1 MHMEKNKEFIA
12 MMNGYFGEFSA
23 YELWFIFT
31 NQNTLGINTL
41 RVQQNFDGN
50 FYCTVD
56 EHTVRKYKERSLI

>member
-1 MHMEKNKEFIA
+1 MHMENNKEFIA

-31 NQNTLGINTL
+31 NQNALGINTL

-56 EHTVRKYKERSLI
+56 E

>member
-31 NQNTLGINTL
+31 NQNALGINTL
-41 RVQQNFDGN
+41 CVQQNFDGN

-56 EHTVRKYKERSLI
+56 EYTVNRYKEEKS